1 MEMIVF
7 VAVLVALVILLG
19 LVWLLFGSQR
29 SVPTPTIG
37 DLQIEKVLPVNCRHF
52 PQISRLLSPEDAQFM
67 RKRAPHHLEGKW
79 RAERRGILKQYLSA
93 LRQDFTRLERL
104 ARLIAALSPEIRKR
118 QEWEWFW
125 LALQFHFSYRMVALK
140 LFLGSFSP
148 EGLAGLTEMIAGL
161 TSELE
166 NRMALIAEHSP
177 SRMRADVGG

>member
-1 MEMIVF
+1 MIVF
-7 VAVLVALVILLG
+7 VAVLVALAILLG

-29 SVPTPTIG
+29 SAPTPTIG

-52 PQISRLLSPEDAQFM
+52 PQISQLLSQEDIQFM
-67 RKRAPHHLEGKW
+67 RERTPRHIQTKW
-79 RAERRGILKQYLSA
+79 RAERRSILKQYLSG
-93 LRQDFTRLERL
+93 LRQDFGRLERL

-125 LALQFHFSYRMVALK
+125 LVLQFHFSYRIIALK
-140 LFLGSFSP
+140 LALGSFSP

-161 TSELE
+161 TTELE

-177 SRMRADVGG
+177 SRMRTNAAG

>member
-1 MEMIVF
+1 MIAF
-7 VAVLVALVILLG
+7 VAVLVALAILLG

-29 SVPTPTIG
+29 NASAPTIG
-37 DLQIEKVLPVNCRHF
+37 DLQIEKVLPANCRHF
-52 PQISRLLSPEDAQFM
+52 PQISQLLSQEDTEFM
-67 RKRAPHHLEGKW
+67 RKRASRHIESKW
-79 RAERRGILKQYLSA
+79 RDERRRILKQYLDG

-125 LALQFHFSYRMVALK
+125 LALQFHLSYRMVALK
-140 LFLGSFSP
+140 LALGSFSP

-161 TSELE
+161 TAELE

-177 SRMRADVGG
+177 SRMRTDVA

>member
-1 MEMIVF
+1 MT
-7 VAVLVALVILLG
+7 VLLATLASLAILLT
-19 LVWLLFGSQR
+19 LLWLLFGS
-29 SVPTPTIG
+29 PTNQTG
-37 DLQIEKVLPVNCRHF
+37 SSLDALEIEKILPVNCRHF
-52 PQISRLLSPEDAQFM
+52 PQINQLLSQEDTEFM
-67 RKRAPHHLEGKW
+67 RKRAPHHLVGKW
-79 RAERRGILKQYLSA
+79 RAERRGILKQYLDG

-125 LALQFHFSYRMVALK
+125 LALQFHLSYRMVALK
-140 LFLGSFSP
+140 LALGSFSP

-177 SRMRADVGG
+177 SRMRADIA

>member
-7 VAVLVALVILLG
+7 VAVLVALAILLG
-19 LVWLLFGSQR
+19 LAWLLFSSQR
-29 SVPTPTIG
+29 GAPTPTIG
-37 DLQIEKVLPVNCRHF
+37 DLQVEKVLPVNCRHF
-52 PQISRLLSPEDAQFM
+52 PQISQLLSQEDIQFM
-67 RKRAPHHLEGKW
+67 RERAPHHIQTKW
-79 RAERRGILKQYLSA
+79 RYERRRILKQYLSG
-93 LRQDFTRLERL
+93 LGQDFGRLERL

-140 LFLGSFSP
+140 LALGSFSS
-148 EGLAGLTEMIAGL
+148 EGLAELTQMIAGL

-177 SRMRADVGG
+177 SRMRTNAAG